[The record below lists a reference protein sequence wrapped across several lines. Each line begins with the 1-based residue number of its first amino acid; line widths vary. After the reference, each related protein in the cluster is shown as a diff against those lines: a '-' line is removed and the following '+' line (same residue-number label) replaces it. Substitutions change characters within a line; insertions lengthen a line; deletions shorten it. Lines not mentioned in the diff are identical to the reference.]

1 MPGRWWTTAVRVP
14 IALVPDLTKRG
25 PWRSDCGTRTL
36 ARSGALAGA
45 ALLVA
50 ALGGCEDASPPP
62 QTPATWPPGAGYGR
76 GYEAQ
81 YGSSY
86 QPAYGWPP
94 PGQPMP
100 PPSLERRR
108 LDLSL
113 DVPATSANAT
123 AVPAWLD
130 TRDPFAGGPS
140 AERRSDG
147 TAAGAAAPAAAPPTR
162 QLPTAYLLV
171 ALSVEKVGNHA
182 ARANAARKLLA
193 GRGAVKR
200 SDNLWEVAS
209 DGPDKGAD
217 AVRADL
223 TKLLCFD
230 DRAALFFA
238 EGGKM
243 VKLEAAGEQPCEG
256 GK

>member
-1 MPGRWWTTAVRVP
+1 MAL
-14 IALVPDLTKRG
+14 IAAAG
-25 PWRSDCGTRTL
+25 I
-36 ARSGALAGA
+36 GA
-45 ALLVA
+45 A
-50 ALGGCEDASPPP
+50 GCEDGSQAPR
-62 QTPATWPPGAGYGR
+62 TPHSAAPYGPAGGYGNT
-76 GYEAQ
+76 YASQ

-86 QPAYGWPP
+86 TPSYGWPP

-100 PPSLERRR
+100 PPAPERRR

-113 DVPATSANAT
+113 DVPTAAATP
-123 AVPAWLD
+123 VPAWLD
-130 TRDPFAGGPS
+130 TRDPFAGG
-140 AERRSDG
+140 AAVERRSDG
-147 TAAGAAAPAAAPPTR
+147 TSGSAPAAAATR
-162 QLPTAYLLV
+162 QLPATHLLI

-182 ARANAARKLLA
+182 ARANAARKVLA

-200 SDNLWEVAS
+200 SDNLWEVPS
-209 DGPDKGAD
+209 DGPDKSAD
-217 AVRADL
+217 AVRAEL

-238 EGGKM
+238 DGGRM